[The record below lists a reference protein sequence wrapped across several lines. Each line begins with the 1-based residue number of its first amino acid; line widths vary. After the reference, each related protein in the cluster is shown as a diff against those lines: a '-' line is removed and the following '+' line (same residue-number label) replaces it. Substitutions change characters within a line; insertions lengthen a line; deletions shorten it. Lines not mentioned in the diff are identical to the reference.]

1 MSSSGRGYGEGSPGW
16 REQSQ
21 SGGTS
26 WRSLLG
32 AGGEGGRR
40 GKEGACCFSSWA
52 CSFYHRSPGCQLVS
66 SRAQGSELEEAW
78 RWWLEGGGPLW
89 RSLDRCFLSPQGSH
103 VPLHRHLEGN
113 TLRFPQED
121 KGVVTK
127 HEAVQ
132 EEGLWG
138 SADPRRRPSV
148 TLGAPPVH
156 FCS

>member
-52 CSFYHRSPGCQLVS
+52 CSFYHRGVRAVS
-66 SRAQGSELEEAW
+66 WCPAVPRGQSW
-78 RWWLEGGGPLW
+78 RRRGGGGW
-89 RSLDRCFLSPQGSH
+89 REVGLSGEALTDASCLRRGLMSH
-103 VPLHRHLEGN
+103 CIAILKV
-113 TLRFPQED
+113 TLFD
-121 KGVVTK
+121 F
-127 HEAVQ
+127 
-132 EEGLWG
+132 
-138 SADPRRRPSV
+138 PRRIRGWSPSIR
-148 TLGAPPVH
+148 LSRGRDFGGALTRAAGLL
-156 FCS
+156 